1 MYDFYNIINDPLLN
15 SRNIKDKKS
24 YDEYKKKYAELAQKF
39 CPSNLNNYDNTNDI
53 IPYDGNR
60 DDVIE
65 KLTNYLPEKYEDFLQ
80 YKDYLRRYV
89 QEKDNRQD
97 VTSAIYDYL
106 DLKPSVTMTVYRGQK
121 NDREILTNYG
131 GREIKWF
138 STTIDES
145 VASEHFIEK
154 DGDDNCCVFKI
165 HLINIPVIYVNQDL
179 YDCPSE
185 DITNQHENMKFW
197 EHEIIV
203 KGGGTFYKD
212 EDLNEEGF
220 LDLGNGKLEA
230 WYKIKR
236 PYWEDPDAYGYGGSK
251 IRARKTRKVRKH
263 RKVKSKMLRK
273 TKIKKSKKMNKK
285 KKNPHKKSHK
295 KHNEH

>member
-1 MYDFYNIINDPLLN
+1 MYEFYNIINDPILN

-24 YDEYKKKYAELAQKF
+24 YDEYKMKYAELAQKF

-60 DDVIE
+60 EDIIE
-65 KLTNYLPEKYEDFLQ
+65 KLTKSLPEKYEDFLK

-97 VTSAIYDYL
+97 VTSVIYDYL

-145 VASEHFIEK
+145 VASEHFIDK
-154 DGDDNCCVFKI
+154 DSDDNCCVFKI
-165 HLINIPVIYVNQDL
+165 HLINVPVIYVNQDL

-197 EHEIIV
+197 EHEMIV

-212 EDLNEEGF
+212 EDLTEEGF
-220 LDLGNGKLEA
+220 LDLGNGNFEA
-230 WYKIKR
+230 WYKIKP
-236 PYWEDPDAYGYGGSK
+236 PYWEDPDAYYGYGGSK
-251 IRARKTRKVRKH
+251 TRVRKT
-263 RKVKSKMLRK
+263 RKVKSKMSRK
-273 TKIKKSKKMNKK
+273 SKIKKSKKMNKK
-285 KKNPHKKSHK
+285 HKRRTRKTVRK
-295 KHNEH
+295 